1 MKKISLAILAIV
13 FNMFLFS
20 CNSDAVSENDTLYET
35 QSTEG
40 DDGDTDADPDKEK

>member
-1 MKKISLAILAIV
+1 MKKVSLAILAIV

-20 CNSDAVSENDTLYET
+20 CNNDAVSENDTLYET

-40 DDGDTDADPDKEK
+40 DDGQVKPPPPPAE